1 MKDQSSEKELFEH
14 CPVPKAIFK
23 LALPT
28 VIGQI
33 ILVVYNMA
41 DTFFVSQLGTSASGA
56 VGVIFSA

>member
-33 ILVVYNMA
+33 ILVV
-41 DTFFVSQLGTSASGA
+41 
-56 VGVIFSA
+56 